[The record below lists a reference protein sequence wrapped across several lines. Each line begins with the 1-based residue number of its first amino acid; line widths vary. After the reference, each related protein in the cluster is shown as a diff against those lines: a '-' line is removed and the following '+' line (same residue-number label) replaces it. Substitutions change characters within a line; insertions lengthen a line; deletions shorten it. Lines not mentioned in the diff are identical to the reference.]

1 MTTFRPMACGFH
13 EHTDEGSLDGAS
25 TVASKILYAD
35 KLGRIA
41 SCVTDHGTMNALSS
55 HWIASKKA
63 KTSKPIK
70 SIHGI
75 ELYVI
80 DEDRGDKVFKN
91 GKSEHRYYHLTVH
104 FKDMEAYQYFCKL
117 TPLMESRALVKFGER
132 KPLIYKKEIEAISG
146 HITIGSGCLIG
157 MVMKNLMPDDKY
169 PLQQRM
175 TWAANN
181 YEWLRSVA
189 GKGNFF
195 VEVFPHEVK
204 SNYVKPTYK
213 DKVRTAEGFF
223 APILEKHHVCSAGC
237 SGQPHFKDECGHS
250 TIQIDIQNDANKFV
264 IAMAKMYKDPMIIS
278 EDNHF
283 ASPDDKVVQDC
294 VEKGTMIVTSEGV
307 EKIENI
313 KPGDFVLTHTGSFQ
327 KVLSTRGLSSNKP
340 KTKLMFGSENGLT
353 VTEDH
358 LIYKPCVVAKDTK
371 NINSRSTERIVESFE
386 WHTASSMGV
395 SDYLWFP
402 SIKAHASVDID
413 LVTINMVPFLRE
425 NSGNLVDSSPMIH
438 NLTVDDDFC
447 YFLGL
452 FLGDG
457 FAGGKD
463 ASVVVNDWNTEG
475 MGRVLRFFQT
485 NAIPY
490 RIEHKEKG
498 KISTVFINQ
507 PQLKRFLYSS
517 FYKNKQKYIPLNWFF
532 SLSYAQQNNI
542 IEGLYH
548 ADGRS
553 KGQTLSILTVSV
565 YLYGLMIHW
574 ALKNNL
580 IFSNDIQRPKGKTKH
595 TLRTQEVFGI
605 RFTGSTKDQVIEK
618 LRLTEKRLKNTYT
631 KFGFVDQSGFTK
643 QIKKI
648 ESVNSDLP
656 VFDLEV
662 EHDQSFVTVWGTVH
676 NCRLGNGMER
686 WRFSENYCMR
696 DSNEWAANLR
706 RQMDVSERDIEE
718 MIDNSYK
725 FVDLFGEYKMTTAR
739 DRILLPSIEMV
750 YGVVSDTKVKL
761 KQLIDKHGR
770 MPRIDDPLYQVYL
783 DRVNSETAVY
793 ADNGVADFLPYLFV
807 IEDAAEFA
815 RANDILMNT
824 RGSAGGSL
832 LVYLLNISI
841 TDPIKYGLQFER
853 MLTIGRIKSYS
864 FPDIDTDW
872 QDRGLII
879 QYILKKYGAS
889 AALISTNMMLRVKSA
904 IKDIERFRLGN
915 VLPETN
921 NLLRMIKPS
930 PSLSDLDWLYGYTD
944 KTTGAA
950 VPGYLDKDDVLAK
963 QLKEYSDNASYI
975 DENGKQ
981 QKIWPEVLK
990 CLAIT
995 KTKGI
1000 HAGGVVITP
1009 KDVSEYMPMLSPT
1022 NGDGIL
1028 ATAYTMKYVEEV
1040 GGIKYDFLGVKTLA
1054 SIGISMRALRDI
1066 KGVNIGWG
1074 EFPHDTDVYTKVIHE
1089 GLLSGLFQINTSTMR
1104 PFVLKI
1110 RPVDIQGLSNIISL
1124 VRPGCLEAPSPDP
1137 SDPPSVT
1144 AAMYYV
1150 MCAQGVKKP
1159 FFIHDDLK
1167 PILSD
1172 SYGVI
1177 LTQEQTLRIFR
1188 DIGDYTYESAEEVRR
1203 GIGKKI
1209 KELLE
1214 KHGTI
1219 LKAKCL
1225 SRGWTQ
1231 QQADLLFES
1240 IQASARYSF
1249 NCAHSTSY
1257 AIVAYNGAYLK
1268 HTYPAYYWL
1277 GELTV
1282 RSDDHD
1288 KLREY
1293 LRECADLVLP
1303 VNVNKSKAS
1312 EWSIECIDGK
1322 DMIRPPL
1329 SVIKSVGDKGATSLK
1344 LFMASMS
1351 PEEFFAN
1358 GATDDDKDIETV
1370 KKGKDNDSED
1380 ME

>member
-1 MTTFRPMACGFH
+1 MSKFKPMACGFH
-13 EHTDEGSLDGAS
+13 EHTDSSLDGAS
-25 TVASKILYAD
+25 TCMNKIVYAD

-41 SCVTDHGTMNALSS
+41 SCITDHGVMSGLSE

-175 TWAANN
+175 TWAAEN

-189 GKGNFF
+189 GKDNFF

-223 APILEKHHVCSAGC
+223 APILEKHHVCSASC

-264 IAMAKMYKDPMIIS
+264 IAMAKMYKDPMVIS

-283 ASPDDKVVQDC
+283 ASPDDKVVQD
-294 VEKGTMIVTSEGV
+294 
-307 EKIENI
+307 
-313 KPGDFVLTHTGSFQ
+313 
-327 KVLSTRGLSSNKP
+327 
-340 KTKLMFGSENGLT
+340 
-353 VTEDH
+353 
-358 LIYKPCVVAKDTK
+358 
-371 NINSRSTERIVESFE
+371 
-386 WHTASSMGV
+386 
-395 SDYLWFP
+395 
-402 SIKAHASVDID
+402 
-413 LVTINMVPFLRE
+413 
-425 NSGNLVDSSPMIH
+425 
-438 NLTVDDDFC
+438 
-447 YFLGL
+447 
-452 FLGDG
+452 
-457 FAGGKD
+457 
-463 ASVVVNDWNTEG
+463 
-475 MGRVLRFFQT
+475 
-485 NAIPY
+485 
-490 RIEHKEKG
+490 
-498 KISTVFINQ
+498 
-507 PQLKRFLYSS
+507 
-517 FYKNKQKYIPLNWFF
+517 
-532 SLSYAQQNNI
+532 
-542 IEGLYH
+542 
-548 ADGRS
+548 
-553 KGQTLSILTVSV
+553 
-565 YLYGLMIHW
+565 
-574 ALKNNL
+574 
-580 IFSNDIQRPKGKTKH
+580 
-595 TLRTQEVFGI
+595 
-605 RFTGSTKDQVIEK
+605 
-618 LRLTEKRLKNTYT
+618 
-631 KFGFVDQSGFTK
+631 
-643 QIKKI
+643 
-648 ESVNSDLP
+648 
-656 VFDLEV
+656 
-662 EHDQSFVTVWGTVH
+662 
-676 NCRLGNGMER
+676 CRLGNGMER

-750 YGVVSDTKVKL
+750 YGAVSDTKVKL

-841 TDPIKYGLQFER
+841 TDPVKYGLQFER

-921 NLLRMIKPS
+921 ALLRMIKPS

-963 QLKEYSDNASYI
+963 QLKEYSENASYI

-1009 KDVSEYMPMLSPT
+1009 KDVSEYMPMLSPS

-1110 RPVDIQGLSNIISL
+1110 RPMDIQGLSNIISL

-1144 AAMYYV
+1144 AAAYYV

-1214 KHGTI
+1214 KHGTV

-1249 NCAHSTSY
+1249 NCIGGSQLILTDKGMVSIENVVNDGCSHKVGYINENKELCFQQPSY
-1257 AIVAYNGAYLK
+1257 GQKMGHKKVYVIRLSSGGSIRATPDHMFLTTDHGWKSVQEIIDQ
-1268 HTYPAYYWL
+1268 
-1277 GELTV
+1277 ELDIDEANWETQIK
-1282 RSDDHD
+1282 D
-1288 KLREY
+1288 KLNE
-1293 LRECADLVLP
+1293 
-1303 VNVNKSKAS
+1303 NS
-1312 EWSIECIDGK
+1312 
-1322 DMIRPPL
+1322 
-1329 SVIKSVGDKGATSLK
+1329 
-1344 LFMASMS
+1344 
-1351 PEEFFAN
+1351 
-1358 GATDDDKDIETV
+1358 
-1370 KKGKDNDSED
+1370 
-1380 ME
+1380 